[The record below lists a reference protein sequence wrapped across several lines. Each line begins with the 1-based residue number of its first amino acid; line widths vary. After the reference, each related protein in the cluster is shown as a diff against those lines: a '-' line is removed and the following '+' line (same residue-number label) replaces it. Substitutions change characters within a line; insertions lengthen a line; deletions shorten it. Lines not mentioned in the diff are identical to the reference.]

1 LPERRRKATGID
13 SDIPQDA
20 VALELL
26 RRVDEPV
33 AGTMVHSKSSAE
45 HGLENPREWMVK
57 QDGEFESSVVMVGT
71 NKGD

>member
-1 LPERRRKATGID
+1 
-13 SDIPQDA
+13 

-45 HGLENPREWMVK
+45 HGLENPRELMVQ

-71 NKGD
+71 NQGD